1 MRGRCLVI
9 RKGSLLLAALI
20 LAVLVVPALSSAE
33 INAPE
38 TIVYDYLNR
47 SIGKSKGVAVLKP
60 LAVTDEIRND
70 PLYAPFFVNAE
81 YDSLIKVRGGP
92 ENAPTLALIMRNS
105 MKQCD
110 PIDPLAEPFVSP
122 QPCTPYPGT
131 ERVLIV
137 AVNLDENPAAP
148 FVVTDTETNKALAT
162 LKQRLNMLFNKNPLW
177 VRAQI
182 QETSKTD
189 PAAPIVNNRFVG
201 MYYLF
206 QRTLV
211 QVLTNDPR
219 EWAARPSFLPQDLFG
234 LFLKDV
240 IETPSTQGTQPWD
253 GFVPVFRSTSRQ

>member
-1 MRGRCLVI
+1 MRGRRLVLK
-9 RKGSLLLAALI
+9 KGSMLLAAVALT
-20 LAVLVVPALSSAE
+20 VLVAPALSSAE

-38 TIVYDYLNR
+38 TIVYDFLSR

-60 LAVTDEIRND
+60 LAVTDEIRTN
-70 PLYAPFFVNAE
+70 PAYAPFFEATD
-81 YDSLIKVRGGP
+81 YDFLIKVRGGP
-92 ENAPTLALIMRNS
+92 ENAPTLALVMRNT
-105 MKQCD
+105 MKQCE
-110 PIDPLAEPFVSP
+110 PIDPVAEPFVST

-148 FVVTDTETNKALAT
+148 FVVTDTEPNKALAT

-189 PAAPIVNNRFVG
+189 PANPIVNNRFVG
-201 MYYLF
+201 LYYLF

-240 IETPSTQGTQPWD
+240 IETPSTQGSQPWD
-253 GFVPVFRSTSRQ
+253 GFIPVFRSTSRQ